1 MASAVVTQAGCN
13 PSPYSN
19 AALMDSSEHPMA
31 TLGLSMIAKNEAHT
45 LRACLTSVRDVVS
58 QIVIAD
64 TGSTDRTVEIAREF
78 GATVLSLPWENHFA
92 KARNAALA
100 PMTTDWV
107 LVLDADEELDAAAKG
122 ALPRLLAEPDSDAYV
137 VAIRDYMPEKTSYYL
152 EHPGKPLSDAPERA
166 RTAACYHDQ
175 PNIRLFRRNPKV
187 YFFGRVHELV
197 EYRIS
202 LLGLKIVPSDILIH
216 HFGFLRGP
224 EVRGTKAVYYRDL
237 GRLKVKEEPDN
248 PFAWFELGLVEYRTF
263 QNRDVALSCFQ
274 QTVKLHPPFTRAW
287 LFMAMISIDLGR
299 PFDALLAL
307 EQAETTEEAAGF
319 RERLKG
325 DAYYNLGQIAQAR
338 GAYQN
343 ALKLGEDRA
352 LVQSRLG
359 LTEVRLGDFEV
370 GFARLRQAI
379 EEAPHQA
386 ELHDRLVK
394 ALLVAEDLSGAAEAA
409 ERLAGYFRH
418 PKTFLRAASIRAQLK
433 QWERS
438 EKLLEQALALFPDSS
453 ALRDAR
459 AEVERYRVA
468 AGEQPQGKPN
478 QATG

>member
-1 MASAVVTQAGCN
+1 MY
-13 PSPYSN
+13 P
-19 AALMDSSEHPMA
+19 SEHPMA
-31 TLGLSMIAKNEAHT
+31 TLGLSMIAKNEAQT
-45 LRACLTSVRDVVS
+45 LRACLMSVREIVN

-64 TGSTDRTVEIAREF
+64 TGSTDSTVEIAREF
-78 GATVLSLPWENHFA
+78 GATVISVPWENHFA

-100 PMTTDWV
+100 AMTTDWV
-107 LVLDADEELDAAAKG
+107 LVLDADEELDAGAKSV
-122 ALPRLLAEPDSDAYV
+122 LPRLLAEPDIDAYV

-152 EHPGKPLSDAPERA
+152 EHPGKPVSHPPERA
-166 RTAACYHDQ
+166 RAAACYHDQ

-224 EVRGTKAVYYRDL
+224 EVRGAKAVFYRDL

-248 PFAWFELGLVEYRTF
+248 PFAWFELGIVEYRNF
-263 QNRDVALSCFQ
+263 GNRDVALSCFQ

-287 LFMAMISIDLGR
+287 LFMAMIYLDLDR

-307 EQAETTEEAAGF
+307 EQADTTEEAAGF

-338 GAYQN
+338 SAYRN
-343 ALKLGEDRA
+343 ALRFGEDKPV
-352 LVQSRLG
+352 VQSRLG
-359 LTEVRLGDFEV
+359 LTEVRLGELEA
-370 GFARLRQAI
+370 GLARLRQAL

-409 ERLAGYFRH
+409 ERLAECFRH
-418 PKTFLRAASIRAQLK
+418 PKASLRAASIRAQLK

-438 EKLLEQALALFPDSS
+438 EKLLRDALALFPDSP
-453 ALRDAR
+453 ALRDAWV
-459 AEVERYRVA
+459 EVEQHRVEA
-468 AGEQPQGKPN
+468 RKQPQGNPN
-478 QATG
+478 QAAG

>member
-1 MASAVVTQAGCN
+1 
-13 PSPYSN
+13 
-19 AALMDSSEHPMA
+19 MA

-58 QIVIAD
+58 QIVIGD
-64 TGSTDRTVEIAREF
+64 TGSTDGTMAIAQEF
-78 GATVLSLPWENHFA
+78 GATVISVPWENHFA

-107 LVLDADEELDAAAKG
+107 LVLDADEELDAAAKSI
-122 ALPRLLAEPDSDAYV
+122 LPRLLAEPDVDAYV
-137 VAIRDYMPEKTSYYL
+137 VAIRDYMPERSSYYL
-152 EHPGKPLSDAPERA
+152 EHPGKPVSHPPERA
-166 RTAACYHDQ
+166 QTAACYHDQ

-202 LLGLKIVPSDILIH
+202 LLGLKFVPADILIH
-216 HFGFLRGP
+216 HFGFLSGP
-224 EVRGTKAVYYRDL
+224 EIRGAKAVFYRDL

-248 PFAWFELGLVEYRTF
+248 PFAWFELGITEYRTF
-263 QNRDVALSCFQ
+263 GNRDVAFSCFQ
-274 QTVKLHPPFTRAW
+274 QTVKLHPPFARAW
-287 LFMAMISIDLGR
+287 LFMAVICIDSGR

-307 EQAETTEEAAGF
+307 EQAETAGEGEAPGF

-325 DAYYNLGQIAQAR
+325 DAYYNLGQVAQACS
-338 GAYQN
+338 AYQN
-343 ALKLGEDRA
+343 ALGFGEDRP

-359 LTEVRLGDFEV
+359 LTEVRLGDLEA
-370 GFARLRQAI
+370 GFARLRQAV
-379 EEAPHQA
+379 EEAPYQW

-409 ERLAGYFRH
+409 ENLARYFRH

-438 EKLLEQALALFPDSS
+438 GKLLKDALELFPD
-453 ALRDAR
+453 APGLRDAWV
-459 AEVERYRVA
+459 EVERHKSDAR
-468 AGEQPQGKPN
+468 EQPGGNPN
-478 QATG
+478 QAAG

>member
-1 MASAVVTQAGCN
+1 
-13 PSPYSN
+13 
-19 AALMDSSEHPMA
+19 MDPSEHPMA

-45 LRACLTSVRDVVS
+45 LRACLTSVRDIVS

-64 TGSTDRTVEIAREF
+64 TGSTDSTIETAREF

-107 LVLDADEELDAAAKG
+107 LVLDADAELDAASQSI
-122 ALPRLLAEPDSDAYV
+122 LPRLLAESEVDAYV
-137 VAIRDYMPEKTSYYL
+137 VAIRDYMPEKSSYYL
-152 EHPGKPLSDAPERA
+152 EHPGTPVSHPPERA
-166 RTAACYHDQ
+166 QTAACYHDQ
-175 PNIRLFRRNPKV
+175 PTIRLFRRNPEV

-202 LLGLKIVPSDILIH
+202 LLGLKSVPSDILIH

-224 EVRGTKAVYYRDL
+224 KVRGAKAVYYRDL

-248 PFAWFELGLVEYRTF
+248 PFAWFELGIVEHRTF

-287 LFMAMISIDLGR
+287 LFMAMIYIDQDR

-307 EQAETTEEAAGF
+307 EQTDTTEEAAGF
-319 RERLKG
+319 RERLRG

-338 GAYQN
+338 SAYRN
-343 ALKLGEDRA
+343 ALSFGEDKPMI
-352 LVQSRLG
+352 QSRLG
-359 LTEVRLGDFEV
+359 LTEVRLGDFEA
-370 GFARLRQAI
+370 GLARLRQAI

-394 ALLVAEDLSGAAEAA
+394 ALLVAEDVSGAAEAA
-409 ERLAGYFRH
+409 ERLAECFRH

-438 EKLLEQALALFPDSS
+438 EKLLAGALALFPDSP

-459 AEVERYRVA
+459 AEVERHRVEA
-468 AGEQPQGKPN
+468 RGQPQGN
-478 QATG
+478 QAIG